1 MSGAVRRKLHKVPIW
16 FTHCLRNNVPSWTA
30 AREQNIMNTTVAAI
44 IMLAGLS
51 VGLPMSGAASAP
63 SPVVRPGIPV
73 DESVQPIRI
82 VVPKARRCVAGRY
95 AFVPLNLFRA
105 LDSRDYSDGYLL
117 AGQTWAFDVI
127 TDQKLNQQIPAGAVA
142 VTYNLTVTDTT
153 STGYIA
159 VYPADIVWPGTSSVN
174 WTAPGTTLANG
185 GTVAVGLFNGPGEV
199 EVHVGPAGGLAG
211 TDFVMDITG
220 YYI

>member
-1 MSGAVRRKLHKVPIW
+1 
-16 FTHCLRNNVPSWTA
+16 
-30 AREQNIMNTTVAAI
+30 MNTTVAAI

-174 WTAPGTTLANG
+174 WTVPGTTLANG
-185 GTVAVGLFNGPGEV
+185 GTVAVRFFNGPGEV

-220 YYI
+220 SYI